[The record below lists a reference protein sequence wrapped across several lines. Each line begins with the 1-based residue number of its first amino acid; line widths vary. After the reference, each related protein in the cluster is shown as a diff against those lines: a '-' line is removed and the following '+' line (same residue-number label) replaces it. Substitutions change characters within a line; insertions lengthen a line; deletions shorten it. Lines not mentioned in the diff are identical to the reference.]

1 VVTPSQAATDTTT
14 SPANSATGRPAPA
27 TTSPSALPPEYPD
40 ETSTGPIDESLIP
53 EQSSPRIT
61 TTNDGQ
67 VIENIH
73 TTGLVVVHS
82 DVTIRNF
89 RISRDDP
96 DQWFAIALLA
106 HAETGDEVTGTLVED
121 GQIITRDTHGRPL
134 PSGGT
139 GVNGSHL
146 IARRLD
152 ISFVEN
158 GIACSDCLVE
168 DNYIHDLIEAGGAH
182 NDGFQ
187 AGKGQNITIRHN
199 TILVPNQQTS
209 AIILGTSAGPIDNVL
224 IQDNYLD
231 GGAYTIFSRDNGDGA
246 PTNVTI
252 TGNTFG
258 RNFLYGILSEDGPV
272 TWGEN
277 VWADTGEIV
286 GP

>member
-1 VVTPSQAATDTTT
+1 
-14 SPANSATGRPAPA
+14 
-27 TTSPSALPPEYPD
+27 
-40 ETSTGPIDESLIP
+40 
-53 EQSSPRIT
+53 
-61 TTNDGQ
+61 
-67 VIENIH
+67 
-73 TTGLVVVHS
+73 
-82 DVTIRNF
+82 VTIRNF

-106 HAETGDEVTGTLVED
+106 HAETGDEVTGILVED
-121 GQIITRDTHGRPL
+121 GQIITRDNDGHPL

-146 IARRLD
+146 IVRRLD

-168 DNYIHDLIEAGGAH
+168 DNYIHDLIEADGAH

-187 AGKGQNITIRHN
+187 AGKGQNITIKHN

-209 AIILGTSAGPIDNVL
+209 AVILGTSAGPIDNV
-224 IQDNYLD
+224 IIEDNYLD

-272 TWGEN
+272 MWDDN
-277 VWADTGEIV
+277 VWADTGDIV